1 MSDINIKQLV
11 RLRLRMQILENLTL
25 VGTIG
30 VGVAVYLHE
39 ETWTYG
45 LVGALVF
52 LFIYKYYT
60 RVRLRKRE
68 FLSNIVEQR
77 TMELRFQRDQ
87 IQAES
92 HKLEQTLAALA
103 EAQDEL
109 VRKERLASVGQL
121 TQGLVDRILNP
132 LNYINN
138 FAGLSLT
145 LVEELE
151 TYREADLEKRA
162 LTHPEE
168 SEEALTLLKGNLD
181 KIAKHGTSTVRIV
194 KAMEELLKDRSGNR
208 CTVEISELCKVNL
221 ELLRKNNK
229 ETLERYGI
237 RVSFSGLSVPLTI
250 PVSVDQLGKALTNI
264 FNNSLYAVVK
274 KADLS
279 ARAGASSA
287 DGSPVSAS
295 SGLSSDIGMPF
306 AMTPLR
312 KRTALSSDPAPS
324 LSGESSFSPVDK
336 SSSSREAPFP
346 SDPAPSLSAV
356 AALAPEPS
364 ASCYHPEIAVALR
377 IVADKLQICIRD
389 NGTGIEEGIK
399 KKVFSPFFTT
409 KPTGEAAGTGLY
421 LSREIVLNH
430 KGTIGIESE
439 KGEYTEVILTLPIY
453 Q

>member
-324 LSGESSFSPVDK
+324 LS
-336 SSSSREAPFP
+336 
-346 SDPAPSLSAV
+346 AV